1 MDDKGLYIVTG
12 ATGGIGRAL
21 TEGLCRRGLRVV
33 MACRNT
39 EKAEAIRQ
47 RIMRSGKAGN
57 GEVTVRALDMASLGS
72 IGRFAERIRSE
83 GAEIAA
89 LINNAGVMSGRFGLT
104 ADGIEQCMGV
114 NYVGPYALTRLLLPM
129 IADGG
134 RIVNAL
140 SVTYRIGRI
149 GPRPFEPEPQR
160 YGRFRS
166 YGSSKLALLLFTLEL
181 ARRTAG
187 RVGVYAADPGVV
199 DTGMITMHR
208 WFDPLSDLLFRPLI
222 KSPEQ
227 GARTALALAAGD
239 LPDGRQAL
247 YWAGMK
253 PKRVARPV
261 ACHPGRLALWEQ
273 TERLVEKSGIKFA

>member
-149 GPRPFEPEPQR
+149 GPRP
-160 YGRFRS
+160 
-166 YGSSKLALLLFTLEL
+166 SSPSRNGTDASGAT
-181 ARRTAG
+181 ARRSW
-187 RVGVYAADPGVV
+187 RCCCSRSSWPGERQ
-199 DTGMITMHR
+199 DASASM
-208 WFDPLSDLLFRPLI
+208 RPTRAWSI
-222 KSPEQ
+222 R
-227 GARTALALAAGD
+227 A
-239 LPDGRQAL
+239 
-247 YWAGMK
+247 
-253 PKRVARPV
+253 
-261 ACHPGRLALWEQ
+261 
-273 TERLVEKSGIKFA
+273 